1 MRKIMILNPAAGHG
15 DAAKLTAPDENI
27 IRYTT
32 KCVGDAER
40 YVKDECLTDP
50 ETHFI
55 VCGGDGT
62 VNEVVN
68 GIMAANAGEKAM
80 FSIVPTG
87 TGNDFIKNN
96 FEKHKCH
103 KIDLISIN
111 GRYAVNMINIGFDCD
126 VVEKTQL
133 YKQKHSG
140 STAYLMGVGNVLFH
154 NMCHSFKIRYTDLD
168 GNEVNLDRDCLLCA
182 VANGAYAGGGFNF
195 APNSSVTDGILDVLI
210 VNMITRMKFLT
221 LIGGFRAGKFISP
234 DGKLKKGFDGCMQY
248 IKCTSIAIENTRT
261 VCIDGEVCEAGSA
274 HISVI
279 PGGINY
285 YA

>member
-15 DAAKLTAPDENI
+15 DADKLNSPDENI
-27 IRYTT
+27 SVYKT

-40 YVKDECLTDP
+40 FVYEECKNIP

-68 GIMAANAGEKAM
+68 GIMSAGAGDVAM

-96 FEKHKCH
+96 FEKRKCH
-103 KIDLISIN
+103 KVDVISIN
-111 GRYAVNMINIGFDCD
+111 GKYAINMINIGFDCD

-133 YKQKHSG
+133 YKQKHNG

-154 NMCHSFKIRYTDLD
+154 KLGQNFKISYTDLE
-168 GNEVNLDRDCLLCA
+168 GEVKEINQDCLLCA
-182 VANGAYAGGGFNF
+182 IANGAYAGGGFNF
-195 APNSSVTDGILDVLI
+195 APNSSVDDGVLDVLI
-210 VNMITRMKFLT
+210 VNKITRMKFLT
-221 LIGGFRAGKFISP
+221 LIGNFRAGKFISP
-234 DGKLKKGFDGCMQY
+234 DGVLKNGFDNAMKY
-248 IKCTSIAIENTRT
+248 IKCTSINIENTRT
-261 VCIDGEVCEAGSA
+261 ICIDGEVIEADHA
-274 HISVI
+274 NITVL
-279 PGGINY
+279 PKAINY
-285 YA
+285 FA

>member
-15 DAAKLTAPDENI
+15 DADKLSSPDENI
-27 IRYTT
+27 LAYKT
-32 KCVGDAER
+32 KCIGDAER
-40 YVKDECLTDP
+40 YVREECLNDP

-68 GIMAANAGEKAM
+68 GIMSAGVGDTAM

-87 TGNDFIKNN
+87 TGNDFVKNN
-96 FEKHKCH
+96 FEKHKSH
-103 KIDLISIN
+103 KIDVISIN
-111 GRYAVNMINIGFDCD
+111 GKYAVNMINIGFDCD

-133 YKQKHSG
+133 YKQKHAG

-154 NMCHSFKIRYTDLD
+154 KMGHSFKISYTDID
-168 GNEVNLDRDCLLCA
+168 GQSKVLEQDCLLCA

-195 APNSSVTDGILDVLI
+195 APNSAVDDGILDVLI
-210 VNMITRMKFLT
+210 VDKISRVKFLS

-234 DGKLKKGFDGCMQY
+234 EGVLKKGFDNAMKY
-248 IKCTSIAIENTRT
+248 IKCTSIKIENTRT
-261 VCIDGEVCEAGSA
+261 VCIDGEVIEADYA
-274 HISVI
+274 DITVL
-279 PGGINY
+279 PKAINY

>member
-15 DAAKLTAPDENI
+15 DADKLSSPDGNI
-27 IRYTT
+27 SVYKT
-32 KCVGDAER
+32 KCIGDAER
-40 YVKDECLTDP
+40 YVAEECRKDP

-68 GIMAANAGEKAM
+68 GIMNANAGDTAM

-87 TGNDFIKNN
+87 TGNDFIKNGL
-96 FEKHKCH
+96 EKHKCH
-103 KIDLISIN
+103 KVDVISIN
-111 GRYAVNMINIGFDCD
+111 GKYAVNMINIGFDCD
-126 VVEKTQL
+126 VVEKTQF

-154 NMCHSFKIRYTDLD
+154 KMGQFFRITYTDTD
-168 GNEVNLDRDCLLCA
+168 DQSKSIEQECLLCA

-195 APNSSVTDGILDVLI
+195 APNSAVNDGVLDVLI
-210 VNMITRMKFLT
+210 VDKISRIKFLS
-221 LIGGFRAGKFISP
+221 LIGNFRAGKFISP
-234 DGKLKKGFDGCMQY
+234 EGVLKKGFDNAMKY
-248 IKCTSIAIENTRT
+248 IKCTSIKVENTRT
-261 VCIDGEVCEAGSA
+261 VCIDGEVAEADFA
-274 HISVI
+274 DITVL
-279 PGGINY
+279 PKAINY

>member
-15 DAAKLTAPDENI
+15 DAAKLTSPNENI
-27 IRYTT
+27 ILYTT
-32 KCVGDAER
+32 KCIGDAER
-40 YVKDECLTDP
+40 YVTEECKNDP

-62 VNEVVN
+62 VNEVIN
-68 GIMAANAGEKAM
+68 GIMNANAGDTAM

-87 TGNDFIKNN
+87 TGNDFVKNDL
-96 FEKHKCH
+96 EKHKSH
-103 KIDLISIN
+103 KVDLISVN

-154 NMCHSFKIRYTDLD
+154 KMSHSFKIRYSDIEGNNVELD
-168 GNEVNLDRDCLLCA
+168 QDCLLCA
-182 VANGAYAGGGFNF
+182 IANGAYAGGGFNF
-195 APNSSVTDGILDVLI
+195 APNSSTTDGILDVVI
-210 VNMITRMKFLT
+210 VNKISRMKFLSM
-221 LIGGFRAGKFISP
+221 IGGFRAGKFISP
-234 DGKLKKGFDGCMQY
+234 EGKLKRGFDGALQY
-248 IKCTSIAIENTRT
+248 IKCTSIDIENTRT
-261 VCIDGEVCEAGSA
+261 ICIDGEVCEAGSA
-274 HISVI
+274 HITVI
-279 PGGINY
+279 PQAINY